1 MSFEVLAVLLPFLVL
16 AGVLLLANLEVYN
29 TAFRW
34 LTYIAVI
41 LLNLTLLMFG
51 LIGFLLPQTPLPGL
65 SEAASSAYGSLLR
78 AMAVTGVVA
87 FLPLIRPLRSLLSR
101 VLSIDPNSTVHTTAL
116 VYAIYLVGLGLGQQP
131 LLSDPEALEGL
142 GGISITGGLAWAQAL
157 GLILIALAGVGT
169 LVRRDG
175 RQTLERLGIE
185 PLPWRHLGVA
195 VASVVALLALQTAV
209 SLAWQAWD
217 PDGYAQIEDASN
229 LLLGGLTGLG
239 GALTIGLSAA
249 LGEEMVFRGALQPRF
264 RLLPTALLFTIVH
277 SQYGLSPATLLILAI
292 ALLLGILRDRTSL
305 TVAILVHFGYNFL
318 SVLLPGLG
326 Q

>member
-1 MSFEVLAVLLPFLVL
+1 MSFEVLAVLLPFLML
-16 AGVLLLANLEVYN
+16 AGVFVLANLEAHN
-29 TAFRW
+29 AAFRW
-34 LTYIAVI
+34 LTYIALI
-41 LLNLTLLMFG
+41 LLNLTLLILG

-65 SEAASSAYGSLLR
+65 SEAASAAYGTLLR
-78 AMAVTGVVA
+78 AMAITGLVA
-87 FLPLIRPLRSLLSR
+87 FMPLIRPVRSLLAQ
-101 VLSIDPNSTVHTTAL
+101 VLFIDPNSTVHATAL

-142 GGISITGGLAWAQAL
+142 GGISITGGLAWAQAV
-157 GLILIALAGVGT
+157 GLILIALAGIGT

-175 RQTLERLGIE
+175 RQTLKRLGIE
-185 PLPWRHLGVA
+185 SLPLRHLGIA
-195 VASVVALLALQTAV
+195 GASIVVLLVLQTAV
-209 SLAWQAWD
+209 SLGWQAWD
-217 PDGYAQIEDASN
+217 PEGFAQIEDASN

-277 SQYGLSPATLLILAI
+277 SQYGLSPATLLILGI
-292 ALLLGILRDRTSL
+292 ALILGILRDRTSL